1 MTAVGRKID
10 PTHSLV
16 SMHSD
21 HGTRIVAATIAD
33 DEDLE
38 IGKRLPECAAD

>member
-1 MTAVGRKID
+1 MTGVGRKID
-10 PTHSLV
+10 PTH

-21 HGTRIVAATIAD
+21 HGTRIVAAIIAD
-33 DEDLE
+33 DEDLK